1 VREYIVIE
9 NILKSESVRRW
20 LPPLAGLI
28 FIVLFSWLGLWQLDR
43 AQQKNDLVA
52 LFEDDAPYSR
62 LKNDMP
68 VEIFQRIELLGQFRN
83 DRQVLIDNIVVGGR
97 VGYYVVSPFR
107 HAPDAPLL
115 IVNRGWVEKS
125 QLRALPDVSV
135 TDEFMSVRGRV
146 GRLPRV
152 GIRPGEAFEGSK
164 DWPRVAVY
172 PTLDELAKE
181 LDSELL
187 PFVLLLSP
195 DAEDGYVRRWQPPQ
209 SGPMMH
215 YGYAFQWFVM
225 ALAVFVLLILNY
237 RKKRL
242 PDDHDQRQDGQT

>member
-9 NILKSESVRRW
+9 NILKSESFKRW

-28 FIVLFSWLGLWQLDR
+28 FIVLFSWLGFWQLDR

-52 LFEDDAPYSR
+52 LFEEDAPYSR

-68 VEIFQRIELLGQFRN
+68 VEIFQRLELLGQFRN
-83 DRQVLIDNIVVGGR
+83 DQQVLIDNIVVNGR
-97 VGYYVVSPFR
+97 VGYYVVSAFR

-115 IVNRGWVEKS
+115 IVNRGWVGKS
-125 QLRALPDVSV
+125 QLNVLPDVSV
-135 TDEFMSVRGRV
+135 TEEFISVRGRV

-172 PTLDELAKE
+172 PTLDELATE
-181 LDSELL
+181 LGSELL

-195 DAEDGYVRRWQPPQ
+195 EADDGFLRRWQPPQ

-225 ALAVFVLLILNY
+225 ALAIVAVFAWNY

-242 PDDHDQRQDGQT
+242 PEDHDQQRDERT

>member
-1 VREYIVIE
+1 MIE
-9 NILKSESVRRW
+9 NILKSESFKRW

-28 FIVLFSWLGLWQLDR
+28 FIVLFGWLGFWQLDR
-43 AQQKNDLVA
+43 AQQKNELMA

-62 LKNDMP
+62 LHNDMP
-68 VEIFQRIELLGQFRN
+68 VEFFQRIESRGQYLS
-83 DRQVLIDNIVVGGR
+83 DWQVLIDNIVVSGR
-97 VGYYVVSPFR
+97 VGYYVITSFR
-107 HAPDAPLL
+107 LAPDAPLL

-125 QLRALPDVSV
+125 QLNALPDVSV
-135 TDEFMSVRGRV
+135 TEEFISVRGRV

-181 LDSELL
+181 LGSELL

-195 DAEDGYVRRWQPPQ
+195 DADDGYVRRWQPPQ

-225 ALAVFVLLILNY
+225 ALAVLVILIWNY
-237 RKKRL
+237 RKKHKKQQ
-242 PDDHDQRQDGQT
+242 PDDNDRQQDEQS

>member
-1 VREYIVIE
+1 MIE